1 MGRLSLSLVVALALM
16 ALAACGAEEKATPP
30 PTAPSAAGARPA
42 WEQEWEKVLAAAK
55 KEGTVAVAGLPG
67 AEIRKAVSEL
77 FEKRYGITVEY
88 LGQRG
93 DQLTGRIKTERDAG
107 QYLWDVHFGGTTSII
122 TVLKPMGA
130 LAPIEPAL
138 IVPEVTDGKN
148 WRDGRLE
155 FGDKDRTL
163 LFMTTYTS
171 EALMVN
177 PSLVKPGDIRSY
189 RDLLDPKWK
198 GKVVAH
204 DPRVSGSGQA
214 RFVFYYWNKDLG
226 TDYIRALR
234 DQAEVALLRD
244 TTQELQW
251 LAQGKYA
258 ICIGCSTSEAAPM
271 IEAGAPIGV
280 VDARQM
286 KEGGYLTVGGGGLTM
301 FSNAPHP
308 NAAKVYLNWFL
319 SKEGQT
325 EFAKAAGLVSR
336 RLDGP
341 TDHVPPRDL
350 PVAGWSILLDGEEG
364 VLERRVKAQPFFTEV
379 FGRN

>member
-1 MGRLSLSLVVALALM
+1 
-16 ALAACGAEEKATPP
+16 
-30 PTAPSAAGARPA
+30 
-42 WEQEWEKVLAAAK
+42 
-55 KEGTVAVAGLPG
+55 
-67 AEIRKAVSEL
+67 
-77 FEKRYGITVEY
+77 
-88 LGQRG
+88 
-93 DQLTGRIKTERDAG
+93 
-107 QYLWDVHFGGTTSII
+107 
-122 TVLKPMGA
+122 
-130 LAPIEPAL
+130 
-138 IVPEVTDGKN
+138 
-148 WRDGRLE
+148 
-155 FGDKDRTL
+155 
-163 LFMTTYTS
+163 
-171 EALMVN
+171 
-177 PSLVKPGDIRSY
+177 
-189 RDLLDPKWK
+189 
-198 GKVVAH
+198 
-204 DPRVSGSGQA
+204 
-214 RFVFYYWNKDLG
+214 
-226 TDYIRALR
+226 
-234 DQAEVALLRD
+234 
-244 TTQELQW
+244 
-251 LAQGKYA
+251 
-258 ICIGCSTSEAAPM
+258 M